1 MKNRY
6 VLLFFGIIASITL
19 VNLSLGAEVNESDIK
34 SLINMIL
41 NPEKPDFISA
51 SNILWFG
58 GAILLL
64 ISILSW
70 KLKWDADHII
80 RLFGLTTIVTMLIFV
95 SVIDIAKE
103 SLTALIGI
111 LGTYGG
117 YLAGNAQG
125 RQQQQDYVAPLKLLD
140 DMRSANKI
148 TKEEYESAKAILS
161 KL

>member
-6 VLLFFGIIASITL
+6 AVLFFGIIASITL

-41 NPEKPDFISA
+41 NPEKTDFISA

-70 KLKWDADHII
+70 KANMNPDSH
-80 RLFGLTTIVTMLIFV
+80 
-95 SVIDIAKE
+95 
-103 SLTALIGI
+103 
-111 LGTYGG
+111 
-117 YLAGNAQG
+117 
-125 RQQQQDYVAPLKLLD
+125 PKL
-140 DMRSANKI
+140 
-148 TKEEYESAKAILS
+148 
-161 KL
+161 